1 MDNELI
7 KYIYYHKHNNN
18 AYKVKFI
25 YNKSNKCS
33 IFTITKNELKY
44 LKSKYKDII
53 IKGW

>member
-1 MDNELI
+1 MNDELI
-7 KYIYYHKHNNN
+7 KNIYYHKYNN
-18 AYKVKFI
+18 AFRVKFV

-33 IFTITKNELKY
+33 IFTVTKNELKY